1 MNGNFGQ
8 YVGISMSIPLFNALS
23 RTGSLKRAKNAELA
37 ARSEYDRTLY
47 ELDMAISQ
55 AVVDYRNLIKE
66 NGKMEQKVEAD
77 SIAYRLADRKYGEGL
92 MSFTDMQQAYNKWY
106 ESQAELVRTSLMV
119 EVKRR
124 LLEYYRTNMLILQ

>member
-1 MNGNFGQ
+1 
-8 YVGISMSIPLFNALS
+8 
-23 RTGSLKRAKNAELA
+23 
-37 ARSEYDRTLY
+37 
-47 ELDMAISQ
+47 
-55 AVVDYRNLIKE
+55 
-66 NGKMEQKVEAD
+66 MEQKVEAD